1 MLPDHPSEILMSG
14 YSTHTKPFIMNERQ
28 GLPMYLFRMQTEG
41 SCEAW
46 VRDRFEP
53 IIAGDLLM
61 YGPGEPYELRVGASV
76 PPSAKIHST
85 DYFIMCQGPWLDAWW
100 NGNGGQARAIKTY
113 IGLDESW
120 ISLWRQIILE
130 KRRIRDADPYIA
142 EHLLRL
148 LCLTLDRAVKERT
161 TASPSSRSYVAYRLK
176 HYVERHAIEPFTL
189 EEAASSVDMSVSRAS
204 HLFKD
209 TFGQSIIDYAIE
221 VRLSLAC
228 ERIRFSSMT
237 LEQVAETTGF
247 HSYSYFHRTFRARMG
262 MSPKEYRE
270 RL

>member
-1 MLPDHPSEILMSG
+1 MS
-14 YSTHTKPFIMNERQ
+14 ERQ
-28 GLPMYLFRMQTEG
+28 GLQTYLFRIQTEG
-41 SCEAW
+41 HCEAW
-46 VRDRFEP
+46 IHDRLEP
-53 IIAGDLLM
+53 VVPGDLLM
-61 YGPGEPYELRVGASV
+61 FGPGEPYELRVGIPA
-76 PPSAKIHST
+76 PPQGKIHST
-85 DYFIMCQGPWLDAWW
+85 DYFIMCQGPWLDEWW
-100 NGNGGQARAIKTY
+100 SERQAKSTKTY

-130 KRRIRDADPYIA
+130 KRRIRDADSIIA

-148 LCLTLDRAVKERT
+148 LCLTLDRAIKERT

-189 EEAASSVDMSVSRAS
+189 EEAAESVDMSVSRAS

-247 HSYSYFHRTFRARMG
+247 HSYSYFHRMFRARMG
-262 MSPKEYRE
+262 ISPKRYRE
-270 RL
+270 QMSLI